1 MHHLFFEKKIKEK
14 VNQVVTIILILL
26 YESMLFTNPTRLP
39 LVSLHTS
46 LCVWLNVYCQP
57 PDPMS
62 HQSCH
67 PSLDLLYKIA
77 KFICLQHDITGIQEV
92 LPRPQTKRLL
102 RILTTHHFLAV
113 TTHSLCAA
121 HTTHFPDSW
130 FRYWNIDHHTAG
142 RGNPSSSPSLFPS
155 PGGFLPG
162 TGSEGRLPPPRSIT
176 TTLPPA
182 LATTPL
188 TLPTAY
194 KLTGYLMSL
203 YHLNSWYRTPCTAKP
218 CIKFKPPLL
227 LTKPAG
233 YNNC

>member
-1 MHHLFFEKKIKEK
+1 MKNNSYYVNNLLPNKKTFIRVTLRQDIEIAEKGTPEPKRVKVKVVFNNMHHLFFEKKIKEK

-121 HTTHFPDSW
+121 HTTHFPDS
-130 FRYWNIDHHTAG
+130 
-142 RGNPSSSPSLFPS
+142 
-155 PGGFLPG
+155 
-162 TGSEGRLPPPRSIT
+162 
-176 TTLPPA
+176 
-182 LATTPL
+182 
-188 TLPTAY
+188 
-194 KLTGYLMSL
+194 
-203 YHLNSWYRTPCTAKP
+203 
-218 CIKFKPPLL
+218 
-227 LTKPAG
+227 
-233 YNNC
+233 